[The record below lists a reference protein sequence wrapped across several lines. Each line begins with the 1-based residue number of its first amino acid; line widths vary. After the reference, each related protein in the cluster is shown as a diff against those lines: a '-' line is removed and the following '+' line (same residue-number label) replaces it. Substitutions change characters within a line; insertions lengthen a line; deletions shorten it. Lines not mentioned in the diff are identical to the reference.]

1 VLAAADE
8 APALN
13 RGARRRACANVSGR
27 QCSGRGDSQDVRR
40 HLRRELSLVFGT
52 EEAFT
57 GSQHMPSRGDSRFRG
72 HHGVDQEGPDSLPKA
87 WRETQHSCAAL
98 VQSRH
103 PQNLADG

>member
-13 RGARRRACANVSGR
+13 RGARQPRVRLPRKPSGHST
-27 QCSGRGDSQDVRR
+27 CPV
-40 HLRRELSLVFGT
+40 V
-52 EEAFT
+52 
-57 GSQHMPSRGDSRFRG
+57 
-72 HHGVDQEGPDSLPKA
+72 VIPDFADTMALIKKVLTA
-87 WRETQHSCAAL
+87 WRETQHPCAAL